1 MTFQHNNNSEDK
13 GTVRIDHIIEDLN
26 LAEQKQC
33 ENAAL
38 ALDDTIVPWVIELRV
53 VGTPDMLRV
62 PTGMRLTLGRVDYDH
77 DIYPDVDLSAY
88 NAKEHGVSRKHARFT
103 MADNRITIEDLGSSN
118 GTLVNGKH
126 IGVRKPT
133 RIYSG
138 DEIKLGNL
146 VLQVNFLMQPFTNED
161 TIHDMGNNIT
171 VPTIGDKQHI
181 LIIDDNKAICA
192 VVRMLALRAGFR
204 ASVAHNT
211 SQALSI
217 FDNENIEGIF
227 IELMLEEDN
236 ALAFVDYACKKSN
249 GIIPIIA
256 TSSSTGGYRENQAL
270 SMGAS
275 QLLDKPLTV
284 DKIVSA
290 FSQYVSPAS

>member
-1 MTFQHNNNSEDK
+1 MTHQHNDNNEDK
-13 GTVRIDHIIEDLN
+13 GTVRIDHVIEDLY
-26 LAEQKQC
+26 LAEQKQR

-38 ALDDTIVPWVIELRV
+38 DNAVVPWVIELRV

-62 PTGMRLTLGRVDYDH
+62 PTGMRLTLGRIDYDH
-77 DIYPDVDLSAY
+77 DIYPDIDLSAY

-161 TIHDMGNNIT
+161 TIHDMGNHIT

-204 ASVAHNT
+204 ASVTHNT

-217 FDNENIEGIF
+217 FDNETIDGIF

-236 ALAFVDYACKKSN
+236 ALNFVNYVCKKSN
-249 GIIPIIA
+249 STVPIIA

-270 SMGAS
+270 SIGVN
-275 QLLDKPLTV
+275 QLIDKPLSV
-284 DKIVSA
+284 DKIVGA
-290 FSQYVSPAS
+290 FSQFVSSAT